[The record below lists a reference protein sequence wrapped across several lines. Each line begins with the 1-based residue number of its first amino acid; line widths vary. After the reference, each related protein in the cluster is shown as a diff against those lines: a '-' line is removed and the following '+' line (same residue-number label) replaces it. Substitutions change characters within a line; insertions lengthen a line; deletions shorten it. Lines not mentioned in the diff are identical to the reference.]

1 MSFYPTTIGSAG
13 SLTVSSG
20 GTAVAG
26 VGTSW
31 ANQVYPGDTLY
42 NGSVLIGI
50 VASVA
55 SNTSLTLRA
64 GANATVSSATTWQF
78 ARTSLMWHSTS
89 VANDFLS
96 KIMARFDIA
105 IGVTPDASG
114 TLAQRAAYNAAA
126 QGFTY
131 LRTDVT
137 PFELYAKVSATS
149 GDWSSASTVQGSAGP
164 PGVPGSQGIQGNTGA
179 TGAGWVVASGVP
191 SSGVGA
197 NGDYGLNAS
206 TGVIYLKI
214 AGTWTSTGL
223 SIKGPQGDPGDAA
236 DYEENAA
243 LAALAAL
250 TPAANKLAYFDGT
263 TTAALTDLTAA
274 GRALI
279 DDADAS
285 AQRTTLGVVIGTH
298 VQAQNARL
306 QDIASNLSG
315 TSGAVEKTGANTF
328 GTFTVSTAGKAL
340 IDDADAA
347 TQRTTLGLGTVSTLA
362 SDTDGTLAANS
373 DSVIATQKAVKT
385 YADTKAP
392 IASPALTG
400 TPTAPTASSTTNTTQ
415 IATTAMVQS
424 AIAAYVAAQDVQVFK
439 GVIDCS
445 ANPNYPAADAGHTYR
460 VSVAGKIGGGS
471 GVNVEQNDQ
480 LICLADGT
488 SAGTQAAVGSSW
500 FIVQGNIDGAVI
512 GPASATDS
520 HVAQF
525 DGTTGKLIKGGKAA
539 PSGDFVGTSDTQT
552 LTNKTLTS
560 PSITTPTGITA
571 GDVSAVPSSYLDTD
585 GTLAANS
592 DTKVA
597 TQKAVKTYADTKLPS
612 SYLDTDVALAA
623 DSDAKIASQKATKAY
638 ADTKEAKANKGMAN
652 GYAPLDA
659 LGKLPAPNL
668 PDVLWDR
675 ANLTKNAIT
684 ATATDIVWTFTYDT
698 RRDSDGGAWAT
709 QGFLKSWYTET
720 LGSATRGTKREF
732 PTVAEIVLRSGTT
745 NTLGIYDATDL
756 DGAGA
761 SRMWKIIARSTGGII
776 DGTPTSVFALNG
788 RIYITTSTGL
798 YTLDFANDQAFRRD
812 ATDRQTWSAGIAAA
826 GSYGS
831 SSAGGAIVNT
841 TANHVHAF
849 VYPGALLGTSGLAIP
864 KVAVATAGGV
874 SVIHEDGAVYDITR
888 GSPGNSRVAFTFD
901 GRLAAALASS
911 PQVDIFPI
919 PYADATVAA
928 IRHAFYSTTGANL
941 ATLIGTTGAISARAD
956 ALAIGNP
963 SGLALFV
970 GNLPDE
976 GAGMVSYLALSYATG
991 WQVGIIRC
999 SLLGDIA
1006 TGNITGTA
1014 ELVSNGDFPTDLT
1027 GWTAGTGW
1035 AHSTNVAAKTAGTA
1049 SNLSQVVTTVTGE
1062 TYLLSADATRS
1073 AGTLTVQAV
1082 GATVQTITASG
1093 RVMAQFTATG
1103 TSTTISF
1110 NADSSFAGSVDNVSV
1125 KIAVPDR
1132 SFRARGM
1139 TVVGTISRAVVA
1151 SGAEIAAVSSF
1162 SGSNY
1167 LEQAYNPDFDF
1178 TGDFSVALWMST
1190 TDTDAALFIRGAYS
1204 GGYTSTPTFRVS
1216 LNASGIPLIQTSP
1229 DGYATNRTA
1238 IGSTAFNDGAW
1249 HLVVAARRGSVLEV
1263 WVDGVLQIS
1272 SSVTVDNLT
1281 NLAATA
1287 RVGCN
1292 HAGASALSPGSIALL
1307 RVSATAPSAAQI
1319 ARMYRDE
1326 APLFQANAK
1335 ACLGG
1340 TSNAVAAMG
1349 YDRERNTLIVGTA
1362 DGVSEFV
1369 GLARSAYWDTS
1380 NTTLTNDNMKGV
1392 SSRSGFRLMAGGAQA
1407 VAKREQA
1414 TIVPQVIPE
1423 TMYLRTTDATPALFA
1438 PRVHVSEGQTVRYTV
1453 AVNAVLVSTGALH
1466 ASYQI
1471 GVVATRA
1478 IGGNVSVTPT
1488 VTVLYEANSSMDAT
1502 AAAQTTPQTA
1512 AIQVTGLAATTLLWS
1527 ADIVGGSAGIVRS

>member
-13 SLTVSSG
+13 SLSVSSG
-20 GTAVAG
+20 GTAVTG
-26 VGTSW
+26 SGTSW

-55 SNTSLTLRA
+55 SNTSITLRA
-64 GANATVSSATTWQF
+64 GANAAVSSATTWQF

-105 IGVTPDASG
+105 IGITPDASG
-114 TLAQRAAYNAAA
+114 TLAQRASYNAAA

-149 GDWSSASTVQGSAGP
+149 ADWSSASTVQGSAGP
-164 PGVPGSQGIQGNTGA
+164 PGVPGSPGGIGNTGA

-197 NGDYGLNAS
+197 NGDYGLNAT

-250 TPAANKLAYFDGT
+250 TPAANKLPYFTGP
-263 TTAALTDLTAA
+263 TTAALTDLSSA

-392 IASPALTG
+392 LASPALTG
-400 TPTAPTASSTTNTTQ
+400 TPTAPTASATTNTTQ

-488 SAGTQAAVGSSW
+488 SAGTQAAVGASW
-500 FIVQGNIDGAVI
+500 FIVQANIDGAVI

-520 HVAQF
+520 HVVQF

-560 PSITTPTGITA
+560 PSITAPTGITA

-597 TQKAVKTYADTKLPS
+597 TQKAVKTYADTKLPA
-612 SYLDTDVALAA
+612 SYLDTDA
-623 DSDAKIASQKATKAY
+623 DLDANSDTKVPSQKAVRTFAVPKAERG
-638 ADTKEAKANKGMAN
+638 AAN
-652 GYAPLDA
+652 GHAPLDA
-659 LGKLPAPNL
+659 SAKLPMSVI
-668 PDVLWDR
+668 PDILLDR
-675 ANLTKNAIT
+675 ANLAMNAIL
-684 ATATDIVWTFTYDT
+684 ASASDVVWSFVYDT
-698 RRDSDGGAWAT
+698 TKDSDGGAWT
-709 QGFLKSWYTET
+709 SQGWFRSWYLEE
-720 LGSATRGTKREF
+720 LGTATRGIKREF
-732 PTVAEIVLRSGTT
+732 PAYAGLVLRSGTT
-745 NTLGIYDATDL
+745 NTLAVYDLTEL
-756 DGAGA
+756 DG
-761 SRMWKIIARSTGGII
+761 SNIPRLWRIQARSTNGIL
-776 DGTPTSVFALNG
+776 DGTPASVAASNG
-788 RIYITTSTGL
+788 RIYVTASTGL
-798 YTLDFANDQAFRRD
+798 YVHDLIADRAYRHD
-812 ATDRQTWSAGIAAA
+812 ASGRTTWTGLIATA
-826 GSYGS
+826 GSYSGNVS
-831 SSAGGAIVNT
+831 SGAIVSA
-841 TANHVHAF
+841 TANHVAAR
-849 VYPGALLGTSGLAIP
+849 VYPGALLDASGLPIP
-864 KVAVATAGGV
+864 KVAVGTASGV
-874 SVIHEDGAVYDITR
+874 SVIHENGAVYDLTEAS
-888 GSPGNSRVAFTFD
+888 GVSRVMLTAD
-901 GRLAAALASS
+901 RVYAGRAQSGFLMSAA
-911 PQVDIFPI
+911 I
-919 PYADATVAA
+919 PYADGTLSVALVQH
-928 IRHAFYSTTGANL
+928 RGGMLTGVGLPLSGGN
-941 ATLIGTTGAISARAD
+941 GASAAVT
-956 ALAIGNP
+956 ALAPGAVAL
-963 SGLALFV
+963 SGGGVSFF
-970 GNLPDE
+970 DE
-976 GAGMVSYLALSYATG
+976 NFSAPAQGMVSYSAINYATG
-991 WQVGIIRC
+991 WQVGDVRGAY
-999 SLLGDIA
+999 LNGTT

-1014 ELVSNGDFPTDLT
+1014 ELVTNGDFTTDLT
-1027 GWTAGTGW
+1027 GWTAGTDW

-1049 SNLSQVVTTVTGE
+1049 ANLSQVVTTVSGQ
-1062 TYLLSADATRS
+1062 TYLLTADATRS

-1082 GATVQTITASG
+1082 GATVQTLTATG

-1110 NADSSFAGSVDNVSV
+1110 NGDSSFAGSVDNVSV
-1125 KIAVPDR
+1125 KLAVPDR
-1132 SFRARGM
+1132 SYKGRGLQ
-1139 TVVGTISRAVVA
+1139 VVGTLPRAVVNTGNDLVA
-1151 SGAEIAAVSSF
+1151 F
-1162 SGSNY
+1162 SGWSTSNY
-1167 LEQAYNPDFDF
+1167 LEQPYNPDLDF
-1178 TGDFSVALWMST
+1178 GTGDFSVAWWMNIPSGDGTSTKSIFDRSQNATGQRIYAYTGTSSNVLTVLIADGTTNRFLAST
-1190 TDTDAALFIRGAYS
+1190 TVVKSSAWTHCVVVSRGATVELWVN
-1204 GGYTSTPTFRVS
+1204 GVME
-1216 LNASGIPLIQTSP
+1216 ASGARPALTLNNTS
-1229 DGYATNRTA
+1229 A
-1238 IGSTAFNDGAW
+1238 I
-1249 HLVVAARRGSVLEV
+1249 
-1263 WVDGVLQIS
+1263 
-1272 SSVTVDNLT
+1272 
-1281 NLAATA
+1281 LA
-1287 RVGCN
+1287 VGLS
-1292 HAGASALSPGSIALL
+1292 SALSNPSNASTLINLL
-1307 RVSATAPSAAQI
+1307 RFSATAPSAAQI

-1326 APLFQANAK
+1326 FPLFIASAK

-1340 TSNAVAAMG
+1340 TSNAVAAMS
-1349 YDRERNTLIVGTA
+1349 YDPDRNTLVVGTG

-1369 GLARSAYWDTS
+1369 GLVRTEYWDT
-1380 NTTLTNDNMKGV
+1380 TDTALTNDAMKAV
-1392 SSRSGFRLMAGGAQA
+1392 ASRAGFRVLAGGADA
-1407 VAKREQA
+1407 VAKRELGRHIA
-1414 TIVPQVIPE
+1414 AIAGPDTF
-1423 TMYLRTTDATPALFA
+1423 YLRTTDATPTL
-1438 PRVHVSEGQTVRYTV
+1438 VSPHINVLEGQTVTYTANV
-1453 AVNAVLVSTGALH
+1453 SATLVSTGALH
-1466 ASYQI
+1466 ARY
-1471 GVVATRA
+1471 VLRVTATRA
-1478 IGGNVSVTPT
+1478 VAGNVSVSVSQEI
-1488 VTVLYEANSSMDAT
+1488 VTEANSSMDAT
-1502 AAAQTTPQTA
+1502 VVAQTTPQTA
-1512 AIQVTGLAATTLLWS
+1512 AVQVTGIAATTLLWS
-1527 ADIVGGSAGIVRS
+1527 VSYTGIIRT